1 MKEHKRNLK
10 KLSKKELIDQLLL
23 LTEYNAQSS
32 ASHDMEVAGL
42 GRQRDDLEQYLRS
55 AENALDY
62 KENVIDKY
70 KKLLSI
76 SVEEL

>member
-1 MKEHKRNLK
+1 MKEHKKNLK
-10 KLSKKELIDQLLL
+10 KLSKKELIDQVLL

-42 GRQRDDLEQYLRS
+42 ERQRDDLEKYLRS

-62 KENVIDKY
+62 KEKVIERY
-70 KKLLSI
+70 KKLLET
-76 SVEEL
+76 SVENL

>member
-1 MKEHKRNLK
+1 MKLSPFMKEHKRNLK

-42 GRQRDDLEQYLRS
+42 GRQRDDLEELLQN
-55 AENALDY
+55 AERII
-62 KENVIDKY
+62 EKY
-70 KKLLSI
+70 KNLLELSI
-76 SVEEL
+76 ENL